1 MKIYLLI
8 GILALFMIVLLACG
22 GATEPEATA
31 TSEPVPPTAT
41 AVVTPTEAATEEA
54 MVEEPTEVMEDSAME
69 GDADLTASAA
79 RLAGGPGA
87 IYVDDLNHLVG
98 PVPEPIEGDIGDYDG
113 VPYEGLED
121 YLYVFDSDYYRTLV
135 ERANYLNPTEVT
147 TTGMELSFQ
156 LACINR
162 ALTHCKLSEWW
173 SDEVFERTNGQLKI
187 EIVGYPE
194 LGISGEDVLELTENG
209 TLSFAELPSAYTA
222 GDLPAM
228 DMKYLWGIYKDNETF
243 YKATVAAIPDLDR
256 LISDRTGGGVTV
268 FQMWR
273 VPENEIFFFSK
284 EPIIELE
291 DFHGLKVRSFGGA
304 LSDMIDGMGSEAQW
318 VAFAEVYTALERG
331 ILDGGVTGANAGY
344 GQRWYEV
351 ADYMAGPLPLFT
363 VENATFN
370 PDVWNGL
377 PADFQAVLLEEGAKY
392 ELEFFRLTPV
402 LSGLGIPK
410 LLDQGITYNPFS
422 EEIRT
427 FMFEEVALKKVVP
440 QWVNR
445 VGGPDT
451 EAVTLFNKTVG
462 PVAGILINPDGSAS
476 LIEE

>member
-1 MKIYLLI
+1 MLRIFAI
-8 GILALFMIVLLACG
+8 SGVLALTMMVLMACG
-22 GATEPEATA
+22 GAAEPTDAPAPTAAPTA
-31 TSEPVPPTAT
+31 TSVPPTPAE
-41 AVVTPTEAATEEA
+41 VAATEA
-54 MVEEPTEVMEDSAME
+54 PMVEATEEPQMMEA
-69 GDADLTASAA
+69 DADLEAVAA

-87 IYVDDLNHLVG
+87 IFVSDLNQLVG
-98 PVPEPIEGDIGDYDG
+98 PVPEAIEDDIGDYDG

-121 YLYVFDSDYYRTLV
+121 YMYVFDSDYYRTLV
-135 ERANYLNPTEVT
+135 ERANYLEPTEAK
-147 TTGMELSFQ
+147 TTGMDLSYQ

-162 ALTHCKLSEWW
+162 ALTHCKIAEWW
-173 SDEVFERTNGQLKI
+173 SDQVYERTNGQLKI
-187 EIVGYPE
+187 EIIGYPE
-194 LGISGEDVLELTENG
+194 LGIAGDDVLNLLENG

-243 YKATVAAIPDLDR
+243 YKATVISIPDLDQ
-256 LISDRTGGGVTV
+256 LIADRTGGGVTI

-284 EPIIELE
+284 EPIVELE
-291 DFHGLKVRSFGGA
+291 DFQGLKVRSFGGA

-318 VAFAEVYTALERG
+318 VAFTEVYTALERG

-370 PDVWNGL
+370 PDVWADL
-377 PADFQAVLLEEGAKY
+377 PEDFQEILMEEGAKY
-392 ELEFFRLTPV
+392 ELEFFRVTPV

-410 LLDQGITYNPFS
+410 LLDEGITYNPFN

-427 FMFEEVALKKVVP
+427 FLFEEVALKYVVP
-440 QWVNR
+440 QWVKR
-445 VGGPDT
+445 VGGTDT
-451 EAVTLFNKTVG
+451 DAVRLFNKNVG
-462 PVAGILINPDGSAS
+462 PVAGIKINPDGTAS
-476 LIEE
+476 LIDN